1 MKNEPTSLSNAKL
14 GSSDSPTRGGEN
26 VITIIKNYISWIPN
40 RIMNPKWNNGTRKR
54 NKKENQKALLA
65 AVQIVLR
72 KKKLKGR
79 KLKIVN

>member
-1 MKNEPTSLSNAKL
+1 
-14 GSSDSPTRGGEN
+14 
-26 VITIIKNYISWIPN
+26 
-40 RIMNPKWNNGTRKR
+40 MNPKWNNGTRKR